1 MTRTTIPLLAAGVVA
16 AAWLTSCAA
25 DDAGPATPPPFTAP
39 APVPASA
46 PSIDVAPV
54 SGCTGQPISAVP
66 PVEVSARL
74 LQGRVTPAPWR
85 VDVAL
90 GAPVVLRIEADTPTE
105 VHVHGFDRL
114 AEAAPGAPACLEFV
128 ADVPGVFE
136 VEAHPHTLLL
146 QLAVR

>member
-16 AAWLTSCAA
+16 AAWLTGCAA
-25 DDAGPATPPPFTAP
+25 DDAGPATPPPVTAP
-39 APVPASA
+39 APVTASA
-46 PSIDVAPV
+46 PVA
-54 SGCTGQPISAVP
+54 GCTGEPISAVP

-74 LQGRVTPAPWR
+74 LDGRVTPAPWR
-85 VDVAL
+85 VDVEL